1 MDDMDT
7 SPGLLV
13 WIDVPAGSVTLSAGG
28 YLDAPS
34 TFEVPAFRIARTP
47 ITNAQ
52 YAQFVEAGGYASA
65 DWWTPTGW
73 LLRERHGWAE
83 PRAWSYAR
91 RAIAPVMGVSFHEA
105 VAFCRWLSETSGE
118 AVTLPT
124 EQQWQRAAQG
134 DDGREFP
141 WGNADPDDALCN
153 WARAYD
159 GPTAVDAFPAG
170 ASPFDV
176 LDLCGNAWE
185 WCLTGWET
193 GATDLDSRE
202 RRVVRGGSWVNDS
215 PLTLSVTLR
224 DGPYPPDGYHLCGF
238 RCVHMA

>member
-1 MDDMDT
+1 M
-7 SPGLLV
+7 SLLQHV
-13 WIDVPAGSVTLSAGG
+13 WIEIPAGQVTLSSGG
-28 YLDAPS
+28 YLDAPQ
-34 TFEVPAFRIARTP
+34 TFAVPAFHIAETP

-52 YAQFVEAGGYASA
+52 YAQFVDAGGYTAP

-91 RAIAPVMGVSFHEA
+91 RANAPVMGVSFHEA
-105 VAFCRWLSETSGE
+105 VAFCRWLSEASGE
-118 AVTLPT
+118 PVTLPT

-134 DDGREFP
+134 DDGRDFA
-141 WGNADPDDALCN
+141 WGSADPDESLCN

-159 GPTAVDAFPAG
+159 GPTPVDAFPAG
-170 ASPFDV
+170 ASPFGV
-176 LDLCGNAWE
+176 LDLCGNVWE

-215 PLTLSVTLR
+215 PLNLAVTLR
-224 DGPYPPDGYHLCGF
+224 DGPYPADAYHLCGF
-238 RCVHMA
+238 RCVRSS